1 MTSNEIRQTFLDFF
15 ASKGHTIVPSAPM
28 VLKNDPTLM
37 FTNAGMNPFK
47 DIFLGNAPA
56 EYPRVADTQKC
67 LRVSGKHNDLDEVG
81 HDTYHHT
88 MFEMLGNWSFGD
100 YFKEEAIA
108 WAWELLTEV
117 YRLDKDRI
125 YVTVFEGDASENLDF
140 DQEAYD
146 FWKRH
151 IAEDRILKGNK
162 KDNFWEMGDQGPCGP
177 CSEIHVD
184 LRSDEE
190 RAQVDGKTLVNNDHP
205 QVIEIWNNVFMQYN
219 RSADK
224 SLSLLPAKHV
234 DTGMGFERLVRAI
247 EGKNSNYDTDVFTPY
262 IRETEKLSGLRYG
275 ENEKTDVAFRVIADH
290 VRAVAFAIA
299 DGQLPSHTGAGYVI
313 RRILRRAIRY
323 GYSYLNFREPFIW
336 KLVPVMGQNMG
347 KTFPELINQREFIEK
362 VIREEEASFLRT
374 LEKGLSRL
382 AVLMENASSDTLG
395 GAEVFELYDTFGF
408 PVDLTRLIAAEQ
420 NRQID
425 EEGFRSHLAAQ
436 KERSRKATQI
446 KAGDWVE
453 VRPYTQPEFVGYDRL
468 ESESRI
474 LRYRKV
480 NDKGKELFH
489 LVLDV
494 TPFYAESGGQVGDAG
509 VLESPNE
516 RLTVLDTQK
525 ENELIIHITAQA
537 PENAEA
543 VFVARPDANKRQ
555 LTADNHS
562 ATHLLH
568 AALRSVLGAHVEQ
581 RGSLVN
587 ADMLRFDFSHP
598 AKLTDEELETIEK
611 LVNQKIRENIQRGE
625 KRNVPI
631 KEAQQ
636 MGAMALFGEKYG
648 EEVRVITF
656 DPNYSVELCGGIHVD
671 YTGRIGFFKI
681 ISESSSAAGIR
692 RIEALTADRAEAY
705 VKDELG
711 LLNELKSA
719 LKSNTNP
726 LKQVESLQKE
736 LSELRKTLESYKAK
750 EASAAI
756 KDLLGNAREIN
767 GTRLVTARV
776 NLDADTTKN
785 VCFEWKRTQQNLVAV
800 LGSVQDGKALLSVFV
815 SDDLVEKGKN
825 AVAIIREVAKEIQG
839 GGGGQAFFATAG
851 GKNPNGLDA
860 AFAKAETLV

>member
-1 MTSNEIRQTFLDFF
+1 MTSNQIRQAFLDFF
-15 ASKGHTIVPSAPM
+15 ASKGHVIVPSAPM

-100 YFKEEAIA
+100 YFKDEAIA
-108 WAWELLTEV
+108 WAWELLTDV
-117 YRLDKDRI
+117 YKLDKDRI

-177 CSEIHVD
+177 CSEIHID
-184 LRSDEE
+184 LRTDGE

-205 QVIEIWNNVFMQYN
+205 QVIEVWNNVFMQYN

-247 EGKNSNYDTDVFTPY
+247 EGKHSNYDTDVFTPY
-262 IRETEKLSGLRYG
+262 IRETEKNSGLSYG
-275 ENEKTDVAFRVIADH
+275 IDKKVDVAFRVVADH

-336 KLVPVMGQNMG
+336 KLVPVMAQNMG
-347 KTFPELINQREFIEK
+347 QTFPELVKQREFIEK
-362 VIREEEASFLRT
+362 VIREEEAAFLRT

-382 AVLMENASSDTLG
+382 AILVEKVENNTLG

-408 PVDLTRLIAAEQ
+408 PVDLTRIIAAEQ
-420 NRQID
+420 DINID
-425 EEGFRSHLAAQ
+425 EESFKLHLAEQ
-436 KERSRKATQI
+436 KARSRKATQI

-453 VRPYTQPEFVGYDRL
+453 VRPYTQPEFVGYDRTV
-468 ESESRI
+468 SESHI
-474 LRYRKV
+474 LRYRQV
-480 NDKGKELFH
+480 NVKGKDLFH
-489 LVLDV
+489 IVLDT
-494 TPFYAESGGQVGDAG
+494 TPFYAESGGQVGDTG
-509 VLESPNE
+509 MLESANE
-516 RLTVLDTQK
+516 HIPVLDTQK

-537 PENAEA
+537 PENPEA
-543 VFVARPDANKRQ
+543 VFVARPDAQKRQ

-568 AALRSVLGAHVEQ
+568 AALRSVLGPHVEQ
-581 RGSLVN
+581 RGSLVGPEL
-587 ADMLRFDFSHP
+587 LRFDFSHTS
-598 AKLTDEELETIEK
+598 KLTDAELEAVEI

-631 KEAQQ
+631 KDAQQ

-648 EEVRVITF
+648 DEVRVIIF

-692 RIEALTADRAEAY
+692 RIEAVTADKAEAY
-705 VKDELG
+705 VKEEIG

-719 LKSNTNP
+719 LKSTVNP

-736 LSELRKTLESYKAK
+736 LSDLRKTVESYKAK
-750 EASAAI
+750 EAAAAV
-756 KDLLGNAREIN
+756 KDLLEKTRDIN
-767 GTRLVTARV
+767 GTRLLTAKV
-776 NLDADTTKN
+776 GLDADGMKN
-785 VCFEWKRTQQNLVAV
+785 VCFEWKREQQNLVAV
-800 LGSVQDGKALLSVFV
+800 LGNVLDGKALISVFV
-815 SDDLVEKGKN
+815 SDDLVAKGLN
-825 AVAIIREVAKEIQG
+825 AVSITREIAKEIQG
-839 GGGGQAFFATAG
+839 GGGGQPFLATAG
-851 GKNPNGLDA
+851 GKNPGGLEA
-860 AFAKAETLV
+860 AFAKTSTLL